1 MKGKFGNLS
10 VNAKENYIYT
20 RRLSEYSEL
29 NQKLYLW
36 VIQET
41 KLGNT
46 YYNTEG
52 SYTNYSTKFVVE
64 AKEIKRTTLPQL
76 NLILQKF
83 SIGHWTSSTSNET
96 GNYTYINFNFPSST
110 ENRKFTLKIGKIT
123 NTTILNKIKNNDYS
137 GITELLTYAKNNN
150 SIYSKELTTTSTA
163 YFGEFSIII
172 ALIFSIASAWGSY
185 YYSDKIVLASCH
197 ARPATREEDLKL
209 VNILD
214 ALMVTAGLPKKPDL
228 YVVED
233 AQPNAFATG
242 RNPEHAIICVTTGLL
257 QKLDYYELEGV
268 IAHEM
273 SHIKNYDILLS
284 AVVSVFVGLIVM
296 LSDMFSRIIFWGGSK
311 DRDSDSKANGILM
324 LLGLICL
331 ILSPIFGTLMQ
342 LALSRRREFLADSTA
357 VEFTRNP
364 DGLISA
370 LQKLE
375 NDPNELKSA
384 NSATANMYIINPF
397 KKNGEKG
404 KRKTSSLWST
414 HPSTEDRIEALR
426 NIK

>member
-1 MKGKFGNLS
+1 MFRASKKNKF
-10 VNAKENYIYT
+10 E
-20 RRLSEYSEL
+20 
-29 NQKLYLW
+29 
-36 VIQET
+36 
-41 KLGNT
+41 
-46 YYNTEG
+46 
-52 SYTNYSTKFVVE
+52 
-64 AKEIKRTTLPQL
+64 
-76 NLILQKF
+76 
-83 SIGHWTSSTSNET
+83 
-96 GNYTYINFNFPSST
+96 
-110 ENRKFTLKIGKIT
+110 
-123 NTTILNKIKNNDYS
+123 S
-137 GITELLTYAKNNN
+137 GIII
-150 SIYSKELTTTSTA
+150 SIFIIVVTLIIYYICNALN
-163 YFGEFSIII
+163 FGEFSIII

-342 LALSRRREFLADSTA
+342 LAISRKREFLADSTA

-375 NDPNELKSA
+375 SDPNELQSA
-384 NSATANMYIINPF
+384 NSATANMYIISPF
-397 KKNGEKG
+397 KKNGERG
-404 KRKTSSLWST
+404 KKKSSSIWST

-426 NIK
+426 NIR